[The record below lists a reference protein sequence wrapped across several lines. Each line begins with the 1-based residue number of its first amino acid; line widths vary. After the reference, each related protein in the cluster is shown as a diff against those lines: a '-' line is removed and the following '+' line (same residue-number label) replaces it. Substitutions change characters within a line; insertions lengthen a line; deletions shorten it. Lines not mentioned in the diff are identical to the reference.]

1 MSRQV
6 INIPRQSDLRSQMTK
21 AWEYACQMMTESAD
35 SKSIKVTL
43 QTASIRS
50 LDANAAM
57 WAALTDISERV
68 LWHGLRLTAEEYKD
82 LLSAGLVKAKVV
94 PNIEG
99 NGFVILGQRT
109 SQMSIKEMGE
119 LLELIHAFGAE
130 HDVRF
135 SAPERSQANTVC
147 RLESDVMIKGECRKV
162 A

>member
-1 MSRQV
+1 ML
-6 INIPRQSDLRSQMTK
+6 N
-21 AWEYACQMMTESAD
+21 AWNLAVKLVESER
-35 SKSIKVTL
+35 KGIKVTV

-57 WAALTDISERV
+57 WAALTDISEQV
-68 LWHGLRLTAEEYKD
+68 LWHGIKLTPEEFKD
-82 LLSAGLVKAKVV
+82 LLSAGLVKSKVV

-109 SQMSIKEMGE
+109 SQMSIKEMSE

-130 HDVRF
+130 HGVKF
-135 SAPERSQANTVC
+135 SAPEYREA
-147 RLESDVMIKGECRKV
+147 